1 MVPTFLRVCQSGTW
15 KNVGVVRVEIVLY
28 IYIYGRGRNGVRG
41 GVDSCESRV
50 LQKSVCRQIVL
61 INQGGTDVWR
71 VSDKKSVYDETGE
84 TRVDASWSH
93 SKQNYPIN
101 TRLTLF

>member
-1 MVPTFLRVCQSGTW
+1 MS
-15 KNVGVVRVEIVLY
+15 VRYLKKRRSCACGDRIIH
-28 IYIYGRGRNGVRG
+28 IYIWTRPQRGAG

-84 TRVDASWSH
+84 TRVDAS
-93 SKQNYPIN
+93 
-101 TRLTLF
+101 